1 MHRLKH
7 FGFNVIKE
15 SFDQLPSGV
24 CFFNY
29 KGDIVLCNRQM
40 YRLSQYLFDS
50 DMQHLRE
57 VEQALRFPP
66 EGVVLL
72 PGLEGTY
79 RFPDKSVWRFEKTEV
94 TDRYGETYTQ
104 LTAAD
109 ITEIHRVL
117 VQIAADNQ
125 KLNED
130 EKSCWSFLKMLRQL
144 SEKRSSLRR
153 SLPCMMVLLQ
163 VLP

>member
-40 YRLSQYLFDS
+40 YRLSQYLFDIS
-50 DMQHLRE
+50 EKLSRHFAFHRRE
-57 VEQALRFPP
+57 LYCFR
-66 EGVVLL
+66 G
-72 PGLEGTY
+72 
-79 RFPDKSVWRFEKTEV
+79 W
-94 TDRYGETYTQ
+94 
-104 LTAAD
+104 
-109 ITEIHRVL
+109 RVL
-117 VQIAADNQ
+117 IGFRIRVSGDLKRQRLQIVMERLVHSLQPLILQ
-125 KLNED
+125 KYIEYWYRLLLIIKNLTRMK
-130 EKSCWSFLKMLRQL
+130 KSCWSFLKMLRQL